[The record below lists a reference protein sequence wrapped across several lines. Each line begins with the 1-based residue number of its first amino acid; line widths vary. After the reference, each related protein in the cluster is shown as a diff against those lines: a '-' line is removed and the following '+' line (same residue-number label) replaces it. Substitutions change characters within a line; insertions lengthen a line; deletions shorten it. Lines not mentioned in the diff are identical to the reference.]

1 MNSINNYFPLHQKFL
16 KKFLKMNVGEQLDAS
31 LPNIGNYKL
40 SFGPGASA
48 NSITFSLQ
56 LVSVHGSSQIVYKN
70 SVGSDMTVADVGKF
84 NCKGGVLEKTSD
96 PTFIKCL
103 GHFRTMPGDKFECRY
118 SKEYVFLPAEPT
130 PPQVPC
136 VYFKNNEVCCW
147 KNKREYDHYK
157 ILDTYQR
164 FQTSVL
170 NAHNHADYEKRLA
183 DQLAQEK
190 AAEKRRQMQPILSSA
205 TTQQPPPPPVA
216 AAAAAAAT
224 AATSATAATAT
235 AAHRTPP
242 PPVAVRT
249 PHKYTL
255 TASGSVSGLKRRD
268 QAKHIPQLPPG
279 LQQVETKGEGT
290 LFKSND
296 GNNEYYL
303 CITKNGNQ
311 TYFKLS

>member
-147 KNKREYDHYK
+147 KNKREYDH
-157 ILDTYQR
+157 
-164 FQTSVL
+164 
-170 NAHNHADYEKRLA
+170 
-183 DQLAQEK
+183 
-190 AAEKRRQMQPILSSA
+190 
-205 TTQQPPPPPVA
+205 
-216 AAAAAAAT
+216 
-224 AATSATAATAT
+224 
-235 AAHRTPP
+235 
-242 PPVAVRT
+242 
-249 PHKYTL
+249 
-255 TASGSVSGLKRRD
+255 
-268 QAKHIPQLPPG
+268 
-279 LQQVETKGEGT
+279 
-290 LFKSND
+290 
-296 GNNEYYL
+296 
-303 CITKNGNQ
+303 
-311 TYFKLS
+311 